1 MDGLDCGE
9 EKPFR
14 RGDANGDGIFD
25 ISDAMTILACHVL
38 FGDLEIAI
46 NIQGL
51 GGPHEAH
58 TLVVNGLVSVV
69 GESALRWASEMVI
82 AVLPLGGRHAAVNLC
97 CIVVASRLAT
107 GDKLAGN

>member
-69 GESALRWASEMVI
+69 GESALRWASDMEI
-82 AVLPLGGRHAAVNLC
+82 PVLPLGGRPADANPSG
-97 CIVVASRLAT
+97 IVAASRLAT
-107 GDKLAGN
+107 RDQRP